1 MIAGFPKVIF
11 QAVKIPALLAG
22 DAKLNPSLMNILS
35 QPKKWSSVEGYP
47 PDRVQSCQTSRLMVS
62 LGPLSCLVRHF
73 VQIVMCTTNKAT
85 DLRLNRN

>member
-1 MIAGFPKVIF
+1 MVASLKVVVLIIKMLAGFPKVIF

-62 LGPLSCLVRHF
+62 LGPLGASFRANSYVHY
-73 VQIVMCTTNKAT
+73 
-85 DLRLNRN
+85 